1 MKTKILFFALIIM
14 LASCSKEN
22 DLKKSVMIYDDE
34 LTDLPAYTEWGYNT
48 FGAYYDREIFI
59 SNDTD
64 IPLKVI
70 CQNGETVFNFNGQNN
85 ASSWEASDMK
95 MNIRMLNYSPETFTD
110 LLIFNDSIIN
120 FKDSTIQIEIVRNSQ
135 TYSCPVISGGM
146 HIKRAQELY
155 VDDELIEVILS
166 GYFDFQVLINGEPI
180 SISEGRFDFGINNSN
195 FFKL

>member
-14 LASCSKEN
+14 LASCAKEN

-48 FGAYYDREIFI
+48 FGAYYDREVFI

-85 ASSWEASDMK
+85 ANYWEASDMK
-95 MNIRMLNYSPETFTD
+95 MKIRMLNFYPEIFTD
-110 LLIFNDSIIN
+110 LLIFNDSIVN
-120 FKDSTIQIEIVRNSQ
+120 FKDSTIQVEIIRNNQ
-135 TYSCPVISGGM
+135 TYTCNVISGGM
-146 HIKRAQELY
+146 HFKRAQELY
-155 VDDELIEVILS
+155 VDDVLIEVILS

>member
-1 MKTKILFFALIIM
+1 MKTKILFFALIII
-14 LASCSKEN
+14 LASCAKEN

-85 ASSWEASDMK
+85 ANSWEASDMK
-95 MNIRMLNYSPETFTD
+95 MNIRMLNYSPEIFTD

-120 FKDSTIQIEIVRNSQ
+120 FKDSTIQVEIFRNNQ
-135 TYSCPVISGGM
+135 TYTCPVISGGM
-146 HIKRAQELY
+146 HIKRAQKLY

-166 GYFDFQVLINGEPI
+166 GYFDFQILINGEPI